1 MGLVYVSLDLSNP
14 SEVALKPI
22 TVNALAGTGAYH
34 LCLPEHVAIQLNLKE
49 LEKREVTLADG
60 GKKVVSYSGPVM
72 VRFDNRSCFTG
83 ALILEETPLL
93 GAIPMEDMDLIV
105 HPLLQ
110 KVVANPSSPNIP
122 SSVVM

>member
-1 MGLVYVSLDLSNP
+1 MGLVYVTLDLSNP
-14 SEVALKPI
+14 SETKLKAI
-22 TVNALAGTGAYH
+22 TVSALADTGAYY

-49 LEKREVTLADG
+49 LEKREATFADG
-60 GKKVVSYSGPVM
+60 RKKVVSYPGPVM

-83 ALILEETPLL
+83 ALNRGETPLL
-93 GAIPMEDMDLIV
+93 GAIPTEDMGLIF

-110 KVVANPSSPNIP
+110 KVVANPGSPNIP